1 MLNMLRD
8 IWIRDRRGFVMI
20 LLLSIAVSLTGGISI
35 VMLVPMLGL
44 LKVST
49 GSVSVLKLLML
60 PLQRLSPAVQIAVM
74 IGVYFMLIVLK
85 AYLGWLLKIRQ
96 SEFLEEYSL
105 NLRQEL
111 YHTVSTARWEQLA
124 AGKQTDTIDLF
135 TAQCSQVSQGMS
147 MIIALLSSAVIAFV
161 SLGIALWLSLP
172 VTVLVLIFGGG
183 FAWVFRH
190 LMKESKHYGDE
201 MIRINRVMYSELYS
215 QLRSIKE
222 IRSYGV
228 QKEHAHL
235 FEEISRSSKD
245 AKLKFMRQQAF
256 PSMLYSVAAAG
267 MIAGIFL
274 ICVLFFHMDTARLM
288 VLVYVFT
295 RLWPVFGGFINKITN
310 IQTAVPAY
318 EKLMEALRTFSAE
331 KSEQMQM
338 MMLIPF
344 EKEIEFRNVCFA
356 YQGSGELIL
365 HNVNFSLKK
374 GSITAL
380 MGRSG
385 AGKTTIADLL
395 MGFLEPTSGEILID
409 GIRLSDG
416 NLSSWRHNLGYI
428 PQEPLILNATVRE
441 NLQRFHPAATQTEME
456 KALKKAYIWNVVE
469 NLPQGMDTVLGDGG
483 IRLSGGERQRIV
495 LARVLLGNP
504 RLIVMDEATSAM
516 DYESEMAVRNAI
528 RDLDERVTIL
538 IIAHRL
544 ATVRTAKYGLVLENG
559 KITEVG
565 TLWELASHPEG
576 YFSRLLYID

>member
-1 MLNMLRD
+1 MVNMLRD

-20 LLLSIAVSLTGGISI
+20 LLLSIAVSLTGGISV

-49 GSVSVLKLLML
+49 GSVSLLKLLML
-60 PLQRLSPAVQIAVM
+60 PLQGLSPVIQIAVM

-111 YHTVSTARWEQLA
+111 YHTVSTAMWEQLA
-124 AGKQTDTIDLF
+124 AEKQTDTIDLF
-135 TAQCSQVSQGMS
+135 TAQCSQVSQGVS
-147 MIIALLSSAVIAFV
+147 MIIALLSSAVTAFV

-201 MIRINRVMYSELYS
+201 MIRINRVMYYELYS

-222 IRSYGV
+222 VRSYGV

-235 FEEISRSSKD
+235 FEEISRSAKD

-274 ICVLFFHMDTARLM
+274 ICVLLFHMDTACLM

-295 RLWPVFGGFINKITN
+295 RLWPVFGGFISKITT

-318 EKLMEALRTFSAE
+318 EKLMEALQTFSAE

-338 MMLIPF
+338 VPIPF
-344 EKEIEFRNVCFA
+344 EKKIEFRNVCFA
-356 YQGSGELIL
+356 YQGNGESIL

-395 MGFLEPTSGEILID
+395 MGFLKPTSGEILID
-409 GIRLSDG
+409 GVALSDD
-416 NLSSWRHNLGYI
+416 NLSGWRHNLGYI

-441 NLQRFHPAATQTEME
+441 NLQRFHPTATQMEME

-528 RDLDERVTIL
+528 RDLDEQVTIL

-559 KITEVG
+559 RITEVG

-576 YFSRLLYID
+576 YFNRLLYID

>member
-1 MLNMLRD
+1 MKNMLRD
-8 IWIRDRRGFVMI
+8 IWTRDHRGFLTI
-20 LLLSIAVSLTGGISI
+20 LLLNIAVSLTGGISI

-44 LKVST
+44 LEVST
-49 GSVSVLKLLML
+49 GAVSALNLLML
-60 PLQRLSPAVQIAVM
+60 PLQSLSLAEQIAAM
-74 IGVYFMLIVLK
+74 IGVYFALVVLK

-111 YHTVSTARWEQLA
+111 YHTVSTSKWEQLA

-135 TAQCSQVSQGMS
+135 TAQCSQVSQGVS
-147 MIIALLSSAVIAFV
+147 MIIALLSSIVTAFV

-172 VTVLVLIFGGG
+172 VTILVLIFGCG
-183 FAWVFRH
+183 FALVFRH

-201 MIRINRVMYSELYS
+201 MISINRAMYSELYS

-222 IRSYGV
+222 VRSYGV
-228 QKEHAHL
+228 QKEHAD
-235 FEEISRSSKD
+235 FFSEISHSSKD
-245 AKLKFMRQQAF
+245 AKLKYMRQQAF
-256 PSMLYSVAAAG
+256 PSMLYSIAAAG
-267 MIAGIFL
+267 MIAVIFL
-274 ICVLFFHMDTARLM
+274 VCVLVFEMDTARLM

-295 RLWPVFGGFINKITN
+295 RLWPVFSGFINKITT
-310 IQTAVPAY
+310 IQTTIPAY
-318 EKLMEALRTFSAE
+318 EKLTEALRTLSVENSGQA
-331 KSEQMQM
+331 QMVPIQ
-338 MMLIPF
+338 F

-356 YQGSGELIL
+356 YQGSGEPVL
-365 HNVNFSLKK
+365 HNVNFTLKK

-395 MGFLEPTSGEILID
+395 LGFLEPTSGEILID
-409 GIRLSDG
+409 GVQLSG
-416 NLSSWRHNLGYI
+416 ENLPGWRRNLGYI

-441 NLQRFHPAATQTEME
+441 NLRRFHPAATQVEME
-456 KALKKAYIWNVVE
+456 AALKKAYIWDVVE

-528 RDLDERVTIL
+528 TDLNEQVTIL

-544 ATVRTAKYGLVLENG
+544 ATVRTAKYGLVLEKG
-559 KITEVG
+559 KITENG
-565 TLWELASHPEG
+565 TLWELAAHSEG
-576 YFSRLLYID
+576 YLGRLLYID

>member
-49 GSVSVLKLLML
+49 GSVSVLKRLML
-60 PLQRLSPAVQIAVM
+60 PLQGLSPAVQIAVM
-74 IGVYFMLIVLK
+74 IGIYFMLIVLK

-147 MIIALLSSAVIAFV
+147 MIIALLSSAVTAFV

-172 VTVLVLIFGGG
+172 VTVLVLVFGGG
-183 FAWVFRH
+183 FAWVFRR

-222 IRSYGV
+222 VRSYGV
-228 QKEHAHL
+228 QKEHAQL

-256 PSMLYSVAAAG
+256 PSMLYSIAAAG
-267 MIAGIFL
+267 MIAVIFL
-274 ICVLFFHMDTARLM
+274 ICVLLFHMDTARLM

-295 RLWPVFGGFINKITN
+295 RLWPVFGGLINKITT

-318 EKLMEALRTFSAE
+318 EKLMEALRTFSVE
-331 KSEQMQM
+331 KSGQEQMGPVE
-338 MMLIPF
+338 L

-356 YQGSGELIL
+356 YQGSGESIL

-441 NLQRFHPAATQTEME
+441 NLQRFHPSATQTEME

-469 NLPQGMDTVLGDGG
+469 NLPQRMDTVLGDGG

-528 RDLDERVTIL
+528 RDLDEQVTIL

-544 ATVRTAKYGLVLENG
+544 ATVRTAKYGLVLESG
-559 KITEVG
+559 KITEAG
-565 TLWELASHPEG
+565 TLWELASHPNG

>member
-1 MLNMLRD
+1 MNILRD
-8 IWIRDRRGFVMI
+8 IWIRDRRGFLMI

-44 LKVST
+44 LEVST
-49 GSVSVLKLLML
+49 GSVSALKLLML
-60 PLQRLSPAVQIAVM
+60 PLQGLSPVAQIAVM
-74 IGVYFMLIVLK
+74 IGVYFILIVLK

-135 TAQCSQVSQGMS
+135 TAQCSQVSQGVS
-147 MIIALLSSAVIAFV
+147 MIIALLSSVVTAFV

-172 VTVLVLIFGGG
+172 VTVFVLFFGCG

-190 LMKESKHYGDE
+190 LMKESKRYGDE

-222 IRSYGV
+222 VRSYGV
-228 QKEHAHL
+228 QKEHADF
-235 FEEISRSSKD
+235 FEEISRSSKA

-256 PSMLYSVAAAG
+256 PSMLYSIAAAG
-267 MIAGIFL
+267 MIAVIFL
-274 ICVLFFHMDTARLM
+274 ICVLLFHMDTARLM

-295 RLWPVFGGFINKITN
+295 RLWPVFSGFINKIAT
-310 IQTAVPAY
+310 IQTTIPAY
-318 EKLMEALRTFSAE
+318 EKLMEALGTLSVE
-331 KSEQMQM
+331 KSGQVQTAP
-338 MMLIPF
+338 IPF

-356 YQGSGELIL
+356 YQGSGESVL
-365 HNVNFSLKK
+365 HNVNFTLKK

-409 GIRLSDG
+409 GIKLSDE
-416 NLSSWRHNLGYI
+416 NLPGWRHNLGYI

-441 NLQRFHPAATQTEME
+441 NLQRFHPAATQAEIE
-456 KALKKAYIWNVVE
+456 KALKKAYIWDVVE
-469 NLPQGMDTVLGDGG
+469 NLPQGIDTVLGDGG

-528 RDLDERVTIL
+528 RDLNKQVTIL

-559 KITEVG
+559 KITEDG
-565 TLWELASHPEG
+565 TLRELASHPEG

>member
-1 MLNMLRD
+1 MKNMLRD
-8 IWIRDRRGFVMI
+8 IWTRDRRGFMTI
-20 LLLSIAVSLTGGISI
+20 LLLNIAVSLTGGISI

-44 LKVST
+44 LEVST
-49 GSVSVLKLLML
+49 GAVSALNLLML
-60 PLQRLSPAVQIAVM
+60 PLQGLSPTIQIVAM
-74 IGVYFMLIVLK
+74 IGVYFVLVVLK
-85 AYLGWLLKIRQ
+85 AYLGWSLKIRQ

-111 YHTVSTARWEQLA
+111 YHTVSTSKWEHLA

-135 TAQCSQVSQGMS
+135 TAQCSQVSQGVS
-147 MIIALLSSAVIAFV
+147 MIIALLSSIVTAFV

-172 VTVLVLIFGGG
+172 VTILVLIFGCG
-183 FAWVFRH
+183 FALVFRH

-201 MIRINRVMYSELYS
+201 MIRINRAMYSELYS

-222 IRSYGV
+222 VRSYGV
-228 QKEHAHL
+228 QKEHAD
-235 FEEISRSSKD
+235 FFSEISHSSKD
-245 AKLKFMRQQAF
+245 AKLKYMRQQAF
-256 PSMLYSVAAAG
+256 PSMLYSIAAAG
-267 MIAGIFL
+267 MIAVIFL
-274 ICVLFFHMDTARLM
+274 VCVLVFEMDTARLM

-295 RLWPVFGGFINKITN
+295 RLWPVFSGFINKITT
-310 IQTAVPAY
+310 IQTTIPAY
-318 EKLMEALRTFSAE
+318 EKLTEALRTLSVE
-331 KSEQMQM
+331 KSGQAQMAPIQ
-338 MMLIPF
+338 F

-356 YQGSGELIL
+356 YQGSGEPVL
-365 HNVNFSLKK
+365 HNVNFTLKK

-395 MGFLEPTSGEILID
+395 LGFLEPTSGEILID
-409 GIRLSDG
+409 GVQLSG
-416 NLSSWRHNLGYI
+416 ENLPGWRRNLGYI

-441 NLQRFHPAATQTEME
+441 NLRRFHPAATQVEME
-456 KALKKAYIWNVVE
+456 AALKKAYIWDVVE

-528 RDLDERVTIL
+528 TDLNEQVTIL

-544 ATVRTAKYGLVLENG
+544 ATVRTAKYGLVLEKG
-559 KITEVG
+559 KITENG
-565 TLWELASHPEG
+565 TLWELAAHSEG
-576 YFSRLLYID
+576 YLGRLLYID